1 MKLTIEKH
9 PDISRLTHCFQKIE
23 ALANDLGLE
32 VDQLISDKT
41 NDGSSDFQAM
51 EQHKEFAKY
60 RASIFMDTGW
70 EIIR

>member
-23 ALANDLGLE
+23 ALANDLGLD
-32 VDQLISDKT
+32 VDQLITDKS
-41 NDGSSDFQAM
+41 NDGSSELHAL

-60 RASIFMDTGW
+60 RASIFRDSGW
-70 EIIR
+70 QIIR

>member
-23 ALANDLGLE
+23 ALANDLGME
-32 VDQLISDKT
+32 VDQLIADKS
-41 NDGSSDFQAM
+41 NDGSSEFQAF

-60 RASIFMDTGW
+60 RASIFKDSW
-70 EIIR
+70 QIIR

>member
-23 ALANDLGLE
+23 ALAKDLGME
-32 VDQLISDKT
+32 VDQLIADKS
-41 NDGSSDFQAM
+41 NDGSSEFQAL

-60 RASIFMDTGW
+60 RASIFKDSW
-70 EIIR
+70 QIIR